1 MNISTVERT
10 ILEKCAKDAGWEID
24 SNAPVDCINLF
35 SSFFKETGSIKKLL
49 NAHLFGKFNKKE
61 EAENCMKYIK
71 RKFARVMLG
80 TLKVTQDNSRETWQ
94 NVPLQN
100 FTASSD
106 INWSKTI
113 PEIDKQ
119 LYAKYELSPEEVEFI
134 EKNVKSME

>member
-10 ILEKCAKDAGWEID
+10 ILEKCAKDAVWEID
-24 SNAPVDCINLF
+24 FNAPVDCINLF

-49 NAHLFGKFNKKE
+49 NVHLFGKFNKKE

-71 RKFARVMLG
+71 SKFSRAMLG
-80 TLKVTQDNSRETWQ
+80 IKKATQHNPKSTWIY
-94 NVPLQN
+94 VPLQD

-106 INWSKTI
+106 IDWSKTI

-119 LYAKYELSPEEVEFI
+119 LYAKYELSPEEVDFI